1 MDNYYNSVALAQ
13 ELYDTGIHCSGT
25 LRLVRGA
32 PTVLKD
38 VGQNPRLLPKG
49 ETLWRRKKDV
59 FCILWNDVRLVPMIT
74 TSHEPIREEV
84 TQRRKKQQ
92 HGRVHYEEVQVQRPT
107 VIGHYNRHMGGVDL
121 FDQLIQYYPFTRRSK
136 RWTAKLNKYLLQ
148 LAFQN
153 AYVLYLE
160 YSTDRPK
167 LSHSRFLEAA
177 GDGLVN
183 FNPNDWPSM
192 TGPIPRAGDLPLDE
206 RADRDRT
213 VNPPPARR
221 RRLRDSEDTSEDE
234 EMVDELA
241 VPRSPLL
248 ILPPATPAATSTPAP
263 APQDVPAAAAPEDV
277 PAAAPDAALPIPDPP
292 GDERAATF
300 RPSQRISDPVGRLHR
315 GDRTLVNIAEAGG
328 EAKQKR
334 CRVCQKNGRRRDTRF
349 MCRKCK
355 VPLCRVDAECSRK
368 YHSMAVYWSAP
379 PRGTGRGATRRPQ

>member
-1 MDNYYNSVALAQ
+1 
-13 ELYDTGIHCSGT
+13 
-25 LRLVRGA
+25 
-32 PTVLKD
+32 
-38 VGQNPRLLPKG
+38 
-49 ETLWRRKKDV
+49 
-59 FCILWNDVRLVPMIT
+59 
-74 TSHEPIREEV
+74 
-84 TQRRKKQQ
+84 
-92 HGRVHYEEVQVQRPT
+92 
-107 VIGHYNRHMGGVDL
+107 MGGVDL

-183 FNPNDWPSM
+183 FNPDDWPSM

-221 RRLRDSEDTSEDE
+221 RRDSEDTSEDE
-234 EMVDELA
+234 EMVDEPD

-248 ILPPATPAATSTPAP
+248 MPPPATPAATSTPAA
-263 APQDVPAAAAPEDV
+263 APQDVPAAAAPEDVPAAAAPEDV
-277 PAAAPDAALPIPDPP
+277 PAAAPDAALPVPDPP
-292 GDERAATF
+292 GDQRAATF
-300 RPSQRISDPVGRLHR
+300 RPSQWISDPVDRLHH
-315 GDRTLVNIAEAGG
+315 GDHTLVNIAEAGG

-349 MCRKCK
+349 MCRC
-355 VPLCRVDAECSRK
+355 VGLMRNVTANTTPWRF
-368 YHSMAVYWSAP
+368 
-379 PRGTGRGATRRPQ
+379 TGVRRPEGQGGAQPGARSKGGSLPPPPAPRRAQKNKMQDSSMEEGENNTEESGLW